1 MPSKIAKSK
10 DPEQQKIRDAKKNWN
25 IASRAMIAKII
36 AFKKGINGRGDAK
49 SGLPVSDI
57 KMPIPAEVSSF
68 ANEIEANF
76 QQLMQAAEQIEAM
89 QATYAARKQKTLQ
102 ERQMSKVKSMPN
114 VAPKL
119 EKPAVSTQIFIKRAS
134 IKNMTTGELIIK
146 DYRLNNV
153 LLAQTPQ
160 EQENGLMYCS
170 SPAPVMAFT
179 YRYPQVNK
187 FWMKNTLLPL
197 DIVFSL
203 RGKITGIFKGEP
215 YSTASIGNDIPSDLI
230 VEMQHGTCKE
240 LGINVG
246 DPVFLIQ

>member
-1 MPSKIAKSK
+1 MPLKLAKSK

-25 IASRAMIAKII
+25 VASRAMIAKII

-49 SGLPVSDI
+49 VGLPVSDI

-76 QQLMQAAEQIEAM
+76 QQLMQAAQQIEAM

-102 ERQMSKVKSMPN
+102 ERQMGKEKQVAK

-119 EKPAVSTQIFIKRAS
+119 EKPASIKSFIKRAS
-134 IKNMTTGELIIK
+134 IKDMATGGLVIK

-170 SPAPVMAFT
+170 SPAPVMAFP
-179 YRYPQVNK
+179 YRRPQINK
-187 FWMKNTLLPL
+187 FWMKNTISPL

-215 YSTASIGNDIPSDLI
+215 YSTASIGSDIPSDLI
-230 VEMQHGTCKE
+230 VEMQHGTCE
-240 LGINVG
+240 HLGIRVG